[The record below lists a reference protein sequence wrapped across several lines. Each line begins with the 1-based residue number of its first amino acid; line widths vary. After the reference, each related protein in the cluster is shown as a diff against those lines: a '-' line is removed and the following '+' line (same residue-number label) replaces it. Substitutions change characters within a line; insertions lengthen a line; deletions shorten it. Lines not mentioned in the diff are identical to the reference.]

1 MRLRQNGRSRVKSS
15 FVSELRKMSVRLY
28 FASILVLVAS
38 PAWLARAQ
46 QSSQTGVFMS
56 DRDKAGLRGPVK
68 TVLNEQT
75 FSGADG
81 QRFLTSTTTEY
92 APDGRILELRIGN
105 SDGSIWVT
113 SYTYYA
119 DGRLLKTVSGRVGS
133 AANSQ
138 TTYLYDDARR
148 LVSVE
153 SGDSDKLTYQYDE
166 KGRKSII
173 ESYGSRSLPPNT
185 AYAPHWEGTDLGFAP
200 YPGGTLTTSY
210 NEQGV
215 ATGAELHD
223 AEGTLVGHIVRKFD
237 AQGRIIAEEQAADAP
252 QVNLPEEFQSNLNPE
267 QMKSVGA
274 MIAGMQNSVISYS
287 YDAQGRVT
295 ERHRSGGVFGEQVT
309 VTTYNDHGDK
319 VSERETTVM
328 RADTGPWSLTEAGA
342 FVPAGKPNPP
352 QPPLSSETQY
362 AYQYDQ
368 YGNWTEQTIVSRSQ
382 QDEAFRPG
390 TVIRRKLTYY

>member
-1 MRLRQNGRSRVKSS
+1 MV
-15 FVSELRKMSVRLY
+15 
-28 FASILVLVAS
+28 
-38 PAWLARAQ
+38 ARAQ
-46 QSSQTGVFMS
+46 QSSQTGAFMT
-56 DRDKAGLRGPVK
+56 DRGKAGLRGPVK

-75 FSGADG
+75 FSGVDG
-81 QRFLTSTTTEY
+81 HQFLTSKTTEY

-105 SDGSIWVT
+105 PDGSIWVT

-119 DGRLLKTVSGRVGS
+119 DGRLLKTVSGKVGS
-133 AANSQ
+133 AADSQ

-148 LVSVE
+148 LVGVE
-153 SGDSDKLTYQYDE
+153 AGDNDRVTYQYDE

-185 AYAPHWEGTDLGFAP
+185 AYEPHWEGTDLGFAP
-200 YPGGTLTTSY
+200 YSGGTLTTSY

-215 ATGAELHD
+215 AAGAELHNAD
-223 AEGTLVGHIVRKFD
+223 GTLLGHIERKFD
-237 AQGRIIAEEQAADAP
+237 SEGRIIAEDQAADAP
-252 QVNLPEEFQSNLNPE
+252 QINLPEEFQSKLNPE

-295 ERHRSGGVFGEQVT
+295 ERHRSGGVFDEQAT
-309 VTTYNDHGDK
+309 VTTYNDYGDK
-319 VSERETTVM
+319 ASERQTTVM
-328 RADTGPWSLTEAGA
+328 RSDTGPWNLTEAGA

-382 QDEAFRPG
+382 PDETFRPG

>member
-1 MRLRQNGRSRVKSS
+1 
-15 FVSELRKMSVRLY
+15 
-28 FASILVLVAS
+28 
-38 PAWLARAQ
+38 
-46 QSSQTGVFMS
+46 MS
-56 DRDKAGLRGPVK
+56 DLDKAGLRGPVK
-68 TVLNEQT
+68 TVLNERT
-75 FSGADG
+75 VSGADG
-81 QRFLTSTTTEY
+81 QQFMTSTTMEY
-92 APDGRILELRIGN
+92 APDGRILELRIEN

-119 DGRLLKTVSGRVGS
+119 DGRLLKTVSGKAGS
-133 AANSQ
+133 AADSQ
-138 TTYLYDDARR
+138 TTYLYDDSRR
-148 LVSVE
+148 LVGVE
-153 SGDSDKLTYQYDE
+153 SGDNDKVTYQYDE

-185 AYAPHWEGTDLGFAP
+185 AYAPHWEGTELGFAP

-215 ATGAELHD
+215 ATGAELRNAD
-223 AEGTLVGHIVRKFD
+223 GALAGHIVRKFD
-237 AQGRIIAEEQAADAP
+237 AQGRIIGEEQAADAP
-252 QVNLPEEFQSNLNPE
+252 QINFPEEFRSNLNPE

-274 MIAGMQNSVISYS
+274 LIAGMQNSVISYS

-309 VTTYNDHGDK
+309 ITTYNDHGDK
-319 VSERETTVM
+319 SSERETTVM
-328 RADTGPWSLTEAGA
+328 RQDTGPWNLTEAGA
-342 FVPAGKPNPP
+342 FIPTGKPNPP
-352 QPPLSSETQY
+352 WPPSTSETQY

-368 YGNWTEQTIVSRSQ
+368 YGNWTEQTILVRSQ

>member
-1 MRLRQNGRSRVKSS
+1 
-15 FVSELRKMSVRLY
+15 MSARLY

-46 QSSQTGVFMS
+46 QSLQTGASMS

-68 TVLNEQT
+68 TVLNEHI

-81 QRFLTSTTTEY
+81 QQFLTSTTTEY
-92 APDGRILELRIGN
+92 APDGRILEQRIGN
-105 SDGSIWVT
+105 SDGSIWIT

-119 DGRLLKTVSGRVGS
+119 DGHLLKTVSGKVGS
-133 AANSQ
+133 AADSQ

-148 LVSVE
+148 LVGVE
-153 SGDSDKLTYQYDE
+153 SGDNGRMSYQYDE
-166 KGRKSII
+166 KGRKSVI
-173 ESYGSRSLPPNT
+173 ESYDSKPLPLNK

-200 YPGGTLTTSY
+200 YPGGSLTTSY
-210 NEQGV
+210 NGQGV

-223 AEGTLVGHIVRKFD
+223 ADGILVGHIVRKFD
-237 AQGRIIAEEQAADAP
+237 ADGRVIAEEQAADAP

-267 QMKSVGA
+267 QIRSVGA
-274 MIAGMQNSVISYS
+274 MIAGMQNSVISYA

-295 ERHRSGGVFGEQVT
+295 ERHRSGGVFGKQVT
-309 VTTYNDHGDK
+309 ITTYNDHGDK
-319 VSERETTVM
+319 ASERETMVM
-328 RADTGPWSLTEAGA
+328 RSDTGPWNLTEAGA
-342 FVPAGKPNPP
+342 FVPTGKPNPP
-352 QPPLSSETQY
+352 QPPVSSETRY

-382 QDEAFRPG
+382 PDEAFRPANI
-390 TVIRRKLTYY
+390 IRRKLGYY

>member
-1 MRLRQNGRSRVKSS
+1 MR
-15 FVSELRKMSVRLY
+15 VRLY

-46 QSSQTGVFMS
+46 QSSQTGAFMT

-68 TVLNEQT
+68 TVLNERT

-81 QRFLTSTTTEY
+81 QQFHTSTTTEY
-92 APDGRILELRIGN
+92 APDGRILEQRIGN
-105 SDGSIWVT
+105 SDGSEWVT

-119 DGRLLKTVSGRVGS
+119 DGRLLKTVSGNVGS
-133 AANSQ
+133 AADSQ
-138 TTYLYDDARR
+138 TTYLYDDAHR
-148 LVSVE
+148 LVGME
-153 SGDSDKLTYQYDE
+153 SDGNAKVSYRYDE
-166 KGRKSII
+166 KGRKSVI
-173 ESYGSRSLPPNT
+173 ERYDSKPLRPNT
-185 AYAPHWEGTDLGFAP
+185 AYAPHWEGTELGFAP

-215 ATGAELHD
+215 ATGAELRN
-223 AEGTLVGHIVRKFD
+223 AEGTLMGHILRKFD
-237 AQGRIIAEEQAADAP
+237 AEGRIIAEEQAADAP
-252 QVNLPEEFQSNLNPE
+252 QVDLPEEFRSKLNPE

-274 MIAGMQNSVISYS
+274 MIAGMQNSVISYA

-295 ERHRSGGVFGEQVT
+295 ERHRSGGVFGGQVT

-328 RADTGPWSLTEAGA
+328 RADTGPWNLTEGGA
-342 FVPAGKPNPP
+342 FVPSGEPNPP
-352 QPPLSSETQY
+352 QPPTTYETQY

-382 QDEAFRPG
+382 PDEAFRPG
-390 TVIRRKLTYY
+390 NVIRRKLSYY

>member
-1 MRLRQNGRSRVKSS
+1 MH
-15 FVSELRKMSVRLY
+15 VRLS

-38 PAWLARAQ
+38 PAWFALAQ
-46 QSSQTGVFMS
+46 QSSQTGAFMT

-68 TVLNEQT
+68 TVLDEQI
-75 FSGADG
+75 FSSADG
-81 QRFLTSTTTEY
+81 QQLLTTITTEY
-92 APDGRILELRIGN
+92 ASDGRILEVRTGN
-105 SDGSIWVT
+105 PDGSEWVT
-113 SYTYYA
+113 SYTYHS
-119 DGRLLKTVSGRVGS
+119 DGRLLKTVSGKVGS
-133 AANSQ
+133 AASSE
-138 TTYLYDDARR
+138 TTYSYDKAQR
-148 LVSVE
+148 LVGVK
-153 SGDSDKLTYQYDE
+153 SGDKNQIRYQYDE
-166 KGRKSII
+166 KGRKSVI
-173 ESYGSRSLPPNT
+173 ESYDSKPLPPNM

-215 ATGAELHD
+215 ATGAELHNAD
-223 AEGTLVGHIVRKFD
+223 GTLLGHIVRKFD
-237 AQGRIIAEEQAADAP
+237 AEGRVIAEEQAADAP
-252 QVNLPEEFQSNLNPE
+252 QVNLPEELQSNLNPE

-295 ERHRSGGVFGEQVT
+295 ERHRSGRVFVEQVT

-319 VSERETTVM
+319 ASERQTTVM
-328 RADTGPWSLTEAGA
+328 RSDTGPWNLTEAGA

-352 QPPLSSETQY
+352 VPPLSSETQY

-382 QDEAFRPG
+382 PDEAFRPG

>member
-1 MRLRQNGRSRVKSS
+1 
-15 FVSELRKMSVRLY
+15 MSVRLY
-28 FASILVLVAS
+28 FASILVVVAS
-38 PAWLARAQ
+38 LAWLARAQ
-46 QSSQTGVFMS
+46 QSFQTGALMT
-56 DRDKAGLRGPVK
+56 DRGKAGLRGPVE

-81 QRFLTSTTTEY
+81 QQFLMSTTTEY
-92 APDGRILELRIGN
+92 APDGRILEQRTRN
-105 SDGSIWVT
+105 SDGSIWVM

-133 AANSQ
+133 AADSQ
-138 TTYLYDDARR
+138 TSYLYDDARR
-148 LVSVE
+148 LVEVE
-153 SGDSDKLTYQYDE
+153 SGDNVKMSYQYDE
-166 KGRKSII
+166 KGRKSVT
-173 ESYGSRSLPPNT
+173 ESYDSKPLPPNT
-185 AYAPHWEGTDLGFAP
+185 AYAAHWEGTDLGFAP
-200 YPGGTLTTSY
+200 SPGGTLTTSY

-215 ATGAELHD
+215 ATGADFHD
-223 AEGTLVGHIVRKFD
+223 ADGTLVGHIVRKFN
-237 AQGRIIAEEQAADAP
+237 AEGRVIAEEQAADAP
-252 QVNLPEEFQSNLNPE
+252 QVNLPEEIRSKLNPE
-267 QMKSVGA
+267 QMKSVGT

-295 ERHRSGGVFGEQVT
+295 ERHRSGGVFGELAT

-319 VSERETTVM
+319 ASERETTVM
-328 RADTGPWSLTEAGA
+328 RSDTGPWNLTEAGA
-342 FVPAGKPNPP
+342 FVPAEKPNPP

-382 QDEAFRPG
+382 PDEAFRPG

>member
-1 MRLRQNGRSRVKSS
+1 
-15 FVSELRKMSVRLY
+15 MSARLY

-38 PAWLARAQ
+38 AAWLARAQ
-46 QSSQTGVFMS
+46 QSFQTGASMS

-81 QRFLTSTTTEY
+81 QQFLTSTTTEY
-92 APDGRILELRIGN
+92 ASDGRILELRIGN
-105 SDGSIWVT
+105 SDGSIWIT

-119 DGRLLKTVSGRVGS
+119 DGRLLKTASGKAG
-133 AANSQ
+133 AAADSQ

-148 LVSVE
+148 LVRVE
-153 SGDSDKLTYQYDE
+153 SGDNGKVSYQYDE

-185 AYAPHWEGTDLGFAP
+185 AYAAHWEGTDLGFAP

-223 AEGTLVGHIVRKFD
+223 ADGTLVGHIVRKFD

-252 QVNLPEEFQSNLNPE
+252 QVNLPEEFRSKLNPE
-267 QMKSVGA
+267 QMKSVGT

-287 YDAQGRVT
+287 YDAQERVT

-309 VTTYNDHGDK
+309 ITTYNDHGDK
-319 VSERETTVM
+319 ASERETMVM
-328 RADTGPWSLTEAGA
+328 RSDTGPWNLSEAGA
-342 FVPAGKPNPP
+342 FVPTGKPNPP

-362 AYQYDQ
+362 TYQYDQ
-368 YGNWTEQTIVSRSQ
+368 YGNWTEQTTVSRSQ
-382 QDEAFRPG
+382 PDEAFRPAN
-390 TVIRRKLTYY
+390 VIRRKLGYY

>member
-1 MRLRQNGRSRVKSS
+1 
-15 FVSELRKMSVRLY
+15 MSVRLY
-28 FASILVLVAS
+28 LASVLVLVAS
-38 PAWLARAQ
+38 PAWPARAQ
-46 QSSQTGVFMS
+46 QLSQTGAFIT
-56 DRDKAGLRGPVK
+56 DRDKAELRGPVK

-81 QRFLTSTTTEY
+81 QQFRTSTTTEY
-92 APDGRILELRIGN
+92 ASDGKILELRIGN

-119 DGRLLKTVSGRVGS
+119 DGRLLKTVSGKKGS
-133 AANSQ
+133 AADSQ

-148 LVSVE
+148 LVGVE
-153 SGDSDKLTYQYDE
+153 SGDHDKAIYKYDE

-173 ESYGSRSLPPNT
+173 ETYGSRSLPPSR

-200 YPGGTLTTSY
+200 QPGGTLTTSY

-215 ATGAELHD
+215 ATGAELRD
-223 AEGTLVGHIVRKFD
+223 AEGTLLGHIARTFN

-252 QVNLPEEFQSNLNPE
+252 QVNLPEEFQSQLNPE
-267 QMKSVGA
+267 QMKSVGT

-295 ERHRSGGVFGEQVT
+295 ERHRSGGVFGEQAT
-309 VTTYNDHGDK
+309 ITTYNDHGDK
-319 VSERETTVM
+319 ASERETMVM
-328 RADTGPWSLTEAGA
+328 RSDTGPWNLTEAGA
-342 FVPAGKPNPP
+342 FVPAGEPNPP
-352 QPPLSSETQY
+352 QPPLRSETQY
-362 AYQYDQ
+362 VYQYDQ

-382 QDEAFRPG
+382 PDEAFRPG

>member
-1 MRLRQNGRSRVKSS
+1 
-15 FVSELRKMSVRLY
+15 MSVRLY

-68 TVLNEQT
+68 TVLNEQP

-81 QRFLTSTTTEY
+81 QQFLTSTTTEY

-113 SYTYYA
+113 NYTYYA
-119 DGRLLKTVSGRVGS
+119 DGRLLKTVSGKVGS
-133 AANSQ
+133 AADSQ

-148 LVSVE
+148 LVRVE
-153 SGDSDKLTYQYDE
+153 SGDNDKVTYQYDE
-166 KGRKSII
+166 KGRKSIV

-252 QVNLPEEFQSNLNPE
+252 QVNLPEEFRSKLNPE
-267 QMKSVGA
+267 QMKSVGT

-309 VTTYNDHGDK
+309 VTTYNDQGDK
-319 VSERETTVM
+319 ASERETMVM
-328 RADTGPWSLTEAGA
+328 RSDTGPWSLTEAGA
-342 FVPAGKPNPP
+342 FIPAGKPNPP
-352 QPPLSSETQY
+352 QPSLGSETQY
-362 AYQYDQ
+362 TYQYDQ
-368 YGNWTEQTIVSRSQ
+368 YGNWTEQTIVSRSHP
-382 QDEAFRPG
+382 DEAFRPG
-390 TVIRRKLTYY
+390 TVIRRKLSYY

>member
-1 MRLRQNGRSRVKSS
+1 
-15 FVSELRKMSVRLY
+15 MSVRLY

-81 QRFLTSTTTEY
+81 QQFLTSTSTEY

-153 SGDSDKLTYQYDE
+153 SGDSDKVTYQYDE

-252 QVNLPEEFQSNLNPE
+252 QVNLPEEFQLNLNPE

-319 VSERETTVM
+319 ASERETTVM

>member
-1 MRLRQNGRSRVKSS
+1 
-15 FVSELRKMSVRLY
+15 MSVRLY
-28 FASILVLVAS
+28 LASILVLAAS

-46 QSSQTGVFMS
+46 QLSQTSAVMT

-68 TVLNEQT
+68 TVQNEQT

-81 QRFLTSTTTEY
+81 QQFLTSTTTEY
-92 APDGRILELRIGN
+92 APDGKILEQRIGN
-105 SDGSIWVT
+105 SDGSIWIT

-119 DGRLLKTVSGRVGS
+119 DGRLHKTVSGKAGS
-133 AANSQ
+133 AADSQ

-148 LVSVE
+148 LVGVE
-153 SGDSDKLTYQYDE
+153 SGDNDKVTYQYDE

-185 AYAPHWEGTDLGFAP
+185 AYAPHWEGTELGFAP

-215 ATGAELHD
+215 ATGAELRNAD
-223 AEGTLVGHIVRKFD
+223 GALAGHIVRKFD
-237 AQGRIIAEEQAADAP
+237 AQGRIIGEEQAADAP
-252 QVNLPEEFQSNLNPE
+252 HVNLPEEFRSNLNPE

-287 YDAQGRVT
+287 YDAHGRVT
-295 ERHRSGGVFGEQVT
+295 ERHRSGGAFGEEAT
-309 VTTYNDHGDK
+309 ITTFNDHGDK
-319 VSERETTVM
+319 SSERETIVM
-328 RADTGPWSLTEAGA
+328 RQDTGPWNLTEAGA
-342 FVPAGKPNPP
+342 FIPKGEPTPP
-352 QPPLSSETQY
+352 RPPSTSEIQY

-368 YGNWTEQTIVSRSQ
+368 YGNWTEQTILTRSHP
-382 QDEAFRPG
+382 DEAFRPG